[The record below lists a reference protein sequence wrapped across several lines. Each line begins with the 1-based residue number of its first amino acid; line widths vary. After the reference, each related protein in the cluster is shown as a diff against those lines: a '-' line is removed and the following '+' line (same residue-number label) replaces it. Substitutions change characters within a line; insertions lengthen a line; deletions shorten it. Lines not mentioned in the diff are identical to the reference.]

1 MLYLLGLRIEHSTEV
16 FDFWSVFSCVIP
28 ANTVSAYLIIEVL
41 RVSGSCISLR
51 REKHHKKRSINKMK
65 FSWS

>member
-1 MLYLLGLRIEHSTEV
+1 MLYLLGLRIEHSTEA

-41 RVSGSCISLR
+41 CLTSKYQEVVY
-51 REKHHKKRSINKMK
+51 H
-65 FSWS
+65 